1 CFMSLVYI
9 IHRLTKLSI
18 ENLSFKYEDKQI
30 LDNINLT
37 IDKNKKY
44 LISGKSGAGKS
55 TLVELIF
62 NLLPNYQG
70 TIKLNDYTIQK
81 SDDLSSNFALMNDE
95 IILPEIIEKE

>member
-1 CFMSLVYI
+1 MSLVYI

-95 IILPEIIEKE
+95 IILPEIIEK